1 MEWSVALNSS
11 SMMLSYS
18 NSRVT
23 RSGSATLNLPLTT
36 TQMKVT
42 VVIELAS
49 TQLEWAELIKR
60 SQLASWN
67 APCVQWCS
75 DPPVS
80 DAAHLARL
88 PSYAAAAPVCNRLLL
103 GE

>member
-11 SMMLSYS
+11 YMMLSYS
-18 NSRVT
+18 NSHHLK
-23 RSGSATLNLPLTT
+23 SAADH

-67 APCVQWCS
+67 TPCAQWCS

-88 PSYAAAAPVCNRLLL
+88 PACAAATPVCNRLLL